1 MQGYPQD
8 IAIPSANLVSN
19 QCAIDI
25 QNKFLRGCTDVTIDR
40 EALVFIQGRK
50 VVNRGGARA
59 TVQNPRSQS
68 LVSPNLFD
76 VAPADQFHRLLCAMP
91 DWAKT
96 GGIFCVGS
104 QCFGKA
110 PIHAY
115 IESGSINCH
124 CGCWQATKM
133 GARRVTGGQQKN
145 RNQYAHESC
154 FAPDG

>member
-76 VAPADQFHRLLCAMP
+76 IAPADQFQRLLCAMP

-96 GGIFCVGS
+96 GGHILCWFSMLRQGAHSRVHRKWIHQLSLWLLASHENGV
-104 QCFGKA
+104 KA
-110 PIHAY
+110 SYRRPTK
-115 IESGSINCH
+115 EPKSIC
-124 CGCWQATKM
+124 A
-133 GARRVTGGQQKN
+133 
-145 RNQYAHESC
+145 
-154 FAPDG
+154 